1 MIKSLVYENKVVSE
15 NIDIGQIINHIK
27 NKNLVWVHF
36 ENPSN
41 DEIEI
46 LKRDFKF
53 HPLAIEDC
61 LHKFQRPK
69 VDSYKDYYF
78 IILNVFKG
86 RNVRKLFTYSEI
98 YMFVGANYLI
108 TLSWDSLQT
117 VNAVYD
123 REIKNPKIIE
133 KGIDFLLYSL
143 LDAIVDDYFPLTDAI
158 GDKIEAIED
167 MVLKSPKKEIQNE
180 ILILKRNM
188 SRLRRI
194 LSPQREV
201 LNILLR
207 HDFELITEEAR
218 LYFMDVYDHILRIND
233 LIDNY
238 HDLLSSTL
246 DLYMT
251 QMSNKMNEIMKVLT
265 IITTIMMPLTVITGI
280 YGMNFEYMPELKM
293 KNGYYLTLALMAFI
307 AFIEVLYLKIKKWM

>member
-1 MIKSLVYENKVVSE
+1 
-15 NIDIGQIINHIK
+15 
-27 NKNLVWVHF
+27 
-36 ENPSN
+36 
-41 DEIEI
+41 
-46 LKRDFKF
+46 
-53 HPLAIEDC
+53 
-61 LHKFQRPK
+61 
-69 VDSYKDYYF
+69 
-78 IILNVFKG
+78 
-86 RNVRKLFTYSEI
+86 
-98 YMFVGANYLI
+98 
-108 TLSWDSLQT
+108 
-117 VNAVYD
+117 
-123 REIKNPKIIE
+123 
-133 KGIDFLLYSL
+133 
-143 LDAIVDDYFPLTDAI
+143 
-158 GDKIEAIED
+158 
-167 MVLKSPKKEIQNE
+167 VLKSPKKEIQNE